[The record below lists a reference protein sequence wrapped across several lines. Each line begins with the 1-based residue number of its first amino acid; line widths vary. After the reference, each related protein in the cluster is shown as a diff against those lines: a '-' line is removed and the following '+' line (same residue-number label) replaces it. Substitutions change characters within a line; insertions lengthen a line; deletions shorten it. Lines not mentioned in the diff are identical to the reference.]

1 MLDIRFPNLGLLLEN
16 VKEGITIG
24 GLEIKFYG
32 IIIALD
38 FLIAYLIVTKEAK
51 RTTMVE

>member
-16 VKEGITIG
+16 VKESITIG

-32 IIIALD
+32 IIIALG
-38 FLIAYLIVTKEAK
+38 FFIAKSILLLLILQEAK
-51 RTTMVE
+51 S